1 MAAFNGAAT
10 VVLVLL
16 GVWEVQEAR
25 ACRICACGRSVYVL
39 EAPLARVHPYVA
51 CVKGTFHGRDPGNTD
66 SALPSFTSDS
76 THLARYMAARS

>member
-10 VVLVLL
+10 VVPVLL
-16 GVWEVQEAR
+16 GVWEVQEAC

-51 CVKGTFHGRDPGNTD
+51 CVSVELYFL
-66 SALPSFTSDS
+66 ALGVCRIDQ
-76 THLARYMAARS
+76 